1 MSQWDAVKRTWKMA
15 KSLKKQRGGVTFAYF
30 LDAIQCGYRHEA
42 SPENY
47 LVLRFFEIKDEER
60 SKYLTSGRSKRAD
73 KELNRFMTE
82 KDARVMAQK
91 HLFYQMF
98 TGFVKREYLYTPE
111 ADFAECLEFMDRHE
125 VFICKP
131 DRGIM
136 GHGVKKIRTSE
147 IRDRYAWFQER
158 KKEKCLIEELIVQ
171 NEELQKI
178 NDGCVNSVR
187 INAARDKKGNVRL
200 IGACLKCGGKGAVA
214 DNFHSGGIA
223 YPVDTD
229 SGCITGPGRNN
240 SDIREYDRHPGS
252 EVVMPGFQIPYW
264 EDIRA
269 GIFLAMER
277 MPNVGYV
284 GWDIAVTPD
293 GFELIEGNCHW
304 PGGNIIQLDR
314 VGKYPLIQECLE
326 GVIWER
332 RKTS

>member
-98 TGFVKREYLYTPE
+98 TGLVKREYLYTPE

-158 KKEKCLIEELIVQ
+158 KKEKCLIE
-171 NEELQKI
+171 
-178 NDGCVNSVR
+178 
-187 INAARDKKGNVRL
+187 
-200 IGACLKCGGKGAVA
+200 
-214 DNFHSGGIA
+214 
-223 YPVDTD
+223 
-229 SGCITGPGRNN
+229 
-240 SDIREYDRHPGS
+240 
-252 EVVMPGFQIPYW
+252 
-264 EDIRA
+264 
-269 GIFLAMER
+269 
-277 MPNVGYV
+277 
-284 GWDIAVTPD
+284 
-293 GFELIEGNCHW
+293 
-304 PGGNIIQLDR
+304 
-314 VGKYPLIQECLE
+314 
-326 GVIWER
+326 
-332 RKTS
+332 